1 MTAERPEVRA
11 QPQQRR
17 ALQTVAKIQD
27 ATRQIVLDA
36 GLEALNTNAIAE
48 LAGVNVA
55 TIYNYYSDKY
65 AILAGAFAEH
75 EELRTEFLD
84 AQFATLDESADI
96 RAWINHV
103 ITGLA
108 EIRGQDP
115 YQVTLRQAMTAVPR
129 LAELDRSS
137 MDTIT
142 AALSAAIVRWR
153 PKADPAD
160 VRSVARLVVTVAT
173 TSLDSA
179 FESGAPDWEAVS
191 ELCRMLQLY
200 VEDRLG

>member
-1 MTAERPEVRA
+1 MTAERSEVRG
-11 QPQQRR
+11 QPKQRR
-17 ALQTVAKIQD
+17 AVRTVAKIQE
-27 ATRQIVLDA
+27 ATRKIVLSA

-48 LAGVNVA
+48 HAGINVA

-84 AQFATLDESADI
+84 AQLAILDESADI
-96 RAWINHV
+96 GAWIDHV

-108 EIRGQDP
+108 RIRGQDP

-137 MDTIT
+137 MGNIT
-142 AALSAAIVRWR
+142 TALSAAIVRWR
-153 PKADPAD
+153 PDADPAE

-173 TSLDSA
+173 TSLDAA
-179 FESGAPDWEAVS
+179 FESGAADWEAVS

-200 VEDRLG
+200 VEDRLS